1 MAQLNESYQTPTKSP
16 SEPIPE
22 WRRGRESKAA
32 KSFFQMSLCI
42 DFSVSSLSHV
52 GEFPACSVISEIGTP
67 GHRSDCQQMRSVAGW
82 LRDSDSG
89 SEHEHGES
97 SPNRGMLFYHRFG
110 VSMNAHVH
118 LHLCM
123 RACGSQ
129 RRIESAAA
137 RARIPTEAAKNFLA
151 LRHHTC
157 FHY

>member
-67 GHRSDCQQMRSVAGW
+67 GHRSDCHQMRSVAGW
-82 LRDSDSG
+82 LRDIDSG

-97 SPNRGMLFYHRFG
+97 SPNRGMLFFSPLWREHECACAFAPVHAG
-110 VSMNAHVH
+110 VR
-118 LHLCM
+118 L
-123 RACGSQ
+123 
-129 RRIESAAA
+129 AAQDRVSCCSCA
-137 RARIPTEAAKNFLA
+137 YPD
-151 LRHHTC
+151 
-157 FHY
+157 